1 MDTFTIGQVAER
13 SGFSASALRYY
24 EDHGVI
30 EPVDRT
36 PAGYR
41 LYDEGSLA
49 RLRFV
54 ARAKQLG
61 CSLAEIN
68 ELAALWEDEDCGPV
82 QRRLHDLVTT
92 KIADA
97 RQRSAELIHLTAQ
110 LQTAAAHLGGQA
122 PDGPCD
128 DTCACLASQRSNSV
142 PVPLGRQD
150 PAIACTL
157 PADQIPARADDWGEL
172 LHHGVAREPLPD
184 TDAGVRVV
192 LDPQVPVDELTRLAV
207 AEQGCCTFFAFAITI
222 DDRGI
227 ALEVRAP
234 CDAADLVTAVFG
246 APT

>member
-1 MDTFTIGQVAER
+1 MDTFTIGEVAER

-61 CSLAEIN
+61 CSLTEIT
-68 ELAALWEDEDCGPV
+68 ELAQLWEDEDCGPV
-82 QRRLHDLVTT
+82 QRRLHELVTT

-97 RQRSAELIHLTAQ
+97 QGRSAELIRLTAQ
-110 LQTAAAHLGGQA
+110 LQTAAAHLGGPPA
-122 PDGPCD
+122 DGPCD
-128 DTCACLASQRSNSV
+128 DACACVATRRSDPV
-142 PVPLGRQD
+142 PVALSQD

-172 LHHGVAREPLPD
+172 LHNATAREPLPD
-184 TDAGVRVV
+184 ATGVRVV
-192 LDPQVPVDELTRLAV
+192 LDPQVPVDELTRLV
-207 AEQGCCTFFAFAITI
+207 IAEQRCCTFFAFAITI
-222 DDRGI
+222 DHRGI
-227 ALEVRAP
+227 ALEVRTPA
-234 CDAADLVTAVFG
+234 DATDLVTAVFG